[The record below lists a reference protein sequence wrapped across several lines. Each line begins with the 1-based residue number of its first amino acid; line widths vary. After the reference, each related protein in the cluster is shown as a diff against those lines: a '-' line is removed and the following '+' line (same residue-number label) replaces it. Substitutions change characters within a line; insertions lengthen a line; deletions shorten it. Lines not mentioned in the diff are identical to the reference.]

1 MQKGN
6 KGLVKTT
13 STLISR
19 SFSSIITTTKHW
31 HLHGKNYDAFFPITY
46 SMEDRNRILVLVSS
60 LQNLT
65 INNCRQAQFDSN
77 IHPQLLIDPVADALK
92 WLFSS
97 CNDNGDIVSRDY

>member
-1 MQKGN
+1 M
-6 KGLVKTT
+6 VKTMM
-13 STLISR
+13 L
-19 SFSSIITTTKHW
+19 
-31 HLHGKNYDAFFPITY
+31 FFPSHILWKT
-46 SMEDRNRILVLVSS
+46 ETEVLVLVSS

-92 WLFSS
+92 CLFSS